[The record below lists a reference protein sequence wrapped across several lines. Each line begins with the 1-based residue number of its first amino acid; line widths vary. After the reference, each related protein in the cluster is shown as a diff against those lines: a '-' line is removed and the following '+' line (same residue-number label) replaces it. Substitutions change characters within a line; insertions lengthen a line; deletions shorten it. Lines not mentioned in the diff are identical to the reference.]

1 MRAGIIADDFTG
13 ATDIASFLAN
23 NGIATSLFSGVPGE
37 DYQGDA
43 RALVVSLKSRS
54 VPAEESVTLSL
65 TRWTGCNNR
74 GAIAFILSTAPP
86 SIARE
91 RGISARSP
99 MP

>member
-54 VPAEESVTLSL
+54 VSAKESVTLSL
-65 TRWTGCNNR
+65 NALRWLQQQGCDR
-74 GAIAFILSTAPP
+74 FYLSTAPP
-86 SIARE
+86 SIARS
-91 RGISARSP
+91 RGISVRSP